1 MSIARAQPSRGFYI
15 SAISDMSDSDAGQP
29 PPQRRPSFLPPP
41 LSIGTRRWPTQ
52 PLDPPPPSAGPL
64 SSYLNPP
71 TDLHPNHPQHPS
83 EQVSLF
89 PQDMVVAQKAHYF
102 HKVYQCLTMVD
113 S

>member
-1 MSIARAQPSRGFYI
+1 
-15 SAISDMSDSDAGQP
+15 
-29 PPQRRPSFLPPP
+29 
-41 LSIGTRRWPTQ
+41 
-52 PLDPPPPSAGPL
+52 L